1 MYPPPGHVPKHTYS
15 VPSKFLIQTMVP
27 AFLPIKRLEYRQ
39 NDHDDRD
46 RFA

>member
-1 MYPPPGHVPKHTYS
+1 
-15 VPSKFLIQTMVP
+15 MVP

-46 RFA
+46 WSA